1 MSKAFTDEEA
11 ADATVAGRTPM
22 RAARGQERPITPE
35 GHRALREG
43 LRRLVEEERSAAL
56 GLADAIVR
64 EARLRDVDHR
74 IALATAALESV
85 RIVTPPAVSQG
96 GTAVVF
102 GCRVTLEWEDG
113 RRQVVRL
120 VGPDEVD
127 ARAGHVS
134 VESPLGRALLGQ
146 GPGDTVEVAR
156 PRGREEATILWV
168 EWAVERVAE

>member
-11 ADATVAGRTPM
+11 ADATVAGRIPA
-22 RAARGQERPITPE
+22 RVARGQERPITPE
-35 GHRALREG
+35 GHRTLREG

-56 GLADAIVR
+56 ALADANVR

-74 IALATAALESV
+74 IALTTATLESV
-85 RIVTPPAVSQG
+85 RIVIPPEASQG
-96 GTAVVF
+96 SAVIVF
-102 GCRVTLEWEDG
+102 GCRVTLEWENG

-127 ARAGHVS
+127 VRAGHIS

-146 GPGDTVEVAR
+146 EPGDTVEVAR
-156 PRGREEATILWV
+156 PRGREEVRILSV
-168 EWAVERVAE
+168 EQAVE

>member
-11 ADATVAGRTPM
+11 VDATVAGRAPA

-43 LRRLVEEERSAAL
+43 LRRLVEEERPAAL
-56 GLADAIVR
+56 ALTDAIVR

-85 RIVTPPAVSQG
+85 RVVTPAEASQG
-96 GTAVVF
+96 STAVVF

-113 RRQVVRL
+113 RRQEVRL

-127 ARAGHVS
+127 ARAGHIS

-146 GPGDTVEVAR
+146 EPGDTVEVAR
-156 PRGREEATILWV
+156 PRGREEAMIV
-168 EWAVERVAE
+168 SVKR

>member
-11 ADATVAGRTPM
+11 ADATVAGRAPA
-22 RAARGQERPITPE
+22 RAARGQERPITPA
-35 GHRALREG
+35 GHRRLREG
-43 LRRLVEEERSAAL
+43 LRRLVEEERPAAL
-56 GLADAIVR
+56 ALADAIVR

-85 RIVTPPAVSQG
+85 RIVTPPEASQG
-96 GTAVVF
+96 ATAVVF
-102 GCRVTLEWEDG
+102 GCRVTLAWEDG

-127 ARAGHVS
+127 ARAGHIS

-146 GPGDTVEVAR
+146 EPGDTVEVAR
-156 PRGREEATILWV
+156 PRGREEVTILTV
-168 EWAVERVAE
+168 EPAAAE

>member
-11 ADATVAGRTPM
+11 ADATVAGRAPA

-35 GHRALREG
+35 GHRTLREG
-43 LRRLVEEERSAAL
+43 LRRLVEEERPAVLA
-56 GLADAIVR
+56 LADANVR

-74 IALATAALESV
+74 IALVTATLDSV
-85 RIVTPPAVSQG
+85 RIVTPPEASQG
-96 GTAVVF
+96 STAVVF

-127 ARAGHVS
+127 VRAGLIS

-146 GPGDTVEVAR
+146 EPGDSVEVAR
-156 PRGREEATILWV
+156 PRGREEVTILSV
-168 EWAVERVAE
+168 EPAAA